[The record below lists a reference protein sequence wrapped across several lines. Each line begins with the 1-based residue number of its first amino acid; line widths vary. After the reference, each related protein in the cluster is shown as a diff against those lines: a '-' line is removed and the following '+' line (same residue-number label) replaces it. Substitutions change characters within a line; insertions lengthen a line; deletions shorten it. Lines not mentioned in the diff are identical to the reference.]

1 MKEKNFFTTL
11 KSFFRYKIW
20 ADECSSLFGGLDIVC
35 VEAIHTKDDRE
46 FIIEVKNHILFDY
59 SWSFV

>member
-1 MKEKNFFTTL
+1 MQEKNFFTTL
-11 KSFFRYKIW
+11 KSFFRYKTW

-46 FIIEVKNHILFDY
+46 FIIEVKNHFRL
-59 SWSFV
+59 